1 MTESQFTAASFFQFL
16 SENRLMGSRCKRCK
30 AIYLP
35 PRPICIKCHSSEIE
49 WTQMKGTGKLIAFT
63 TIAVGTSLM
72 IKEGYDRNKHYCTGI
87 VELDEGPKVSARIL
101 GVDTQNPD
109 RIQVGT
115 RVNVQFV
122 RGKEG
127 STVLAFAV

>member
-1 MTESQFTAASFFQFL
+1 
-16 SENRLMGSRCKRCK
+16 
-30 AIYLP
+30 
-35 PRPICIKCHSSEIE
+35 
-49 WTQMKGTGKLIAFT
+49 MKGTGKLIAFT